1 MPIHIVSPKAHPVAA
16 PKPQPAEPVAPQLTR
31 ADVEQMLAQR
41 DAQWAGQLAALAE
54 AFSKS
59 VATVA
64 ALTARKPNSSIKLI
78 YDQRGAITGAEIV
91 HKAPGR

>member
-1 MPIHIVSPKAHPVAA
+1 MALRIVSPRARPAA
-16 PKPQPAEPVAPQLTR
+16 EPKPKPAEPAAPQLTR
-31 ADVEQMLAQR
+31 AEVEQMLAEH
-41 DAQWAGQLAALAE
+41 DAQWARQLATLAE

-64 ALTARKPNSSIKLI
+64 ALTARKPDSSIKLT

-91 HKAPGR
+91 HKAPRR